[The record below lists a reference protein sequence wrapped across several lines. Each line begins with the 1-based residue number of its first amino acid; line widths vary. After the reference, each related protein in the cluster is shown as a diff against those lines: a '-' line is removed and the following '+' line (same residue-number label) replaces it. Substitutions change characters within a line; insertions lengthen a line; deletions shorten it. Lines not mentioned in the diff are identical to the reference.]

1 MERCFHSNPACLPF
15 LQPFLLGFLEAMN
28 RVYNK
33 IFLIEFLLWI
43 FKHKNYIRVIKETL
57 MYLPPSWIINK
68 ITIGE
73 APCVVPLFGY
83 KIILSSKCWK
93 EKNFLKFIYSN
104 LGVIEELRPAATI
117 SLYLLL
123 LAWAV
128 ICNLIPLW
136 PSQRHPSLSYLG
148 HSSLCVQRIMFCF
161 FLTSYS
167 SFLTCKWVTLF
178 WVYTVI
184 HP

>member
-15 LQPFLLGFLEAMN
+15 LQPFLLDCLEAMN

-33 IFLIEFLLWI
+33 IFLIQFLLWI

-93 EKNFLKFIYSN
+93 EKKLSKIHLFQPRCYRRTKASCHN
-104 LGVIEELRPAATI
+104 I
-117 SLYLLL
+117 SIL
-123 LAWAV
+123 
-128 ICNLIPLW
+128 
-136 PSQRHPSLSYLG
+136 
-148 HSSLCVQRIMFCF
+148 
-161 FLTSYS
+161 
-167 SFLTCKWVTLF
+167 VTLGLSSDL
-178 WVYTVI
+178 
-184 HP
+184 